1 MQGSRLKKKK
11 LETVRHRYHL
21 TPSEDI
27 VDLRILKSDWT
38 RGTPDITQSAE
49 MLLSWDATFPWWLSP
64 HKKSKTFILSNAHK
78 IVERINADERIVQSD
93 WTRGTHRPHTT
104 KSGSPSDASFPWW
117 LTSHRKF

>member
-11 LETVRHRYHL
+11 IEMVRHRYHL

-27 VDLRILKSDWT
+27 VDLRILKFDWT

-64 HKKSKTFILSNAHK
+64 HEKSKTFILSNAHK

-93 WTRGTHRPHTT
+93 WTRGTHGHTQP
-104 KSGSPSDASFPWW
+104 KVVVPRMLPSPDD
-117 LTSHRKF
+117 